1 MLSAKITVGSQ
12 PYAMTAAVTL
22 CGKDAVVA
30 IGGGE
35 APHVGAA
42 ALALPRPSLNHDGV
56 ISATAS
62 VLCVMGHKEDLL
74 ARDAA
79 LRLASQLNTAVLVS
93 VGLHLDNATPDDI
106 NRLQTNFEQLLD
118 KTETWLIKNRN
129 ACQECEG

>member
-1 MLSAKITVGSQ
+1 
-12 PYAMTAAVTL
+12 
-22 CGKDAVVA
+22 
-30 IGGGE
+30 
-35 APHVGAA
+35 
-42 ALALPRPSLNHDGV
+42 
-56 ISATAS
+56 
-62 VLCVMGHKEDLL
+62 MGHKEDLL